1 MNEKVAMNSPA
12 SNTRKQRLFTLL
24 AVVVLATVAY
34 FAYFYLHAR
43 FYEETDDAYVASD
56 LIQITSE
63 IGGTVHS
70 VLVDDTQHVE
80 QGQLLVQLDQADAE
94 IALAGAE
101 AELARAVRSVRGV
114 FAKSNALNASIRA
127 NTIAL
132 QSATADLQR
141 RQQVAKE
148 GGVSAEELQHARD
161 QVSRLEAALTSSRE
175 ELDANNAQIDNT
187 QVETHPQVLAAAA
200 KVREASL
207 ALKRTQIT
215 APSAGVVA
223 RRSVQIGSRIGAGSP
238 LMAVV
243 PLDNAWVDANFKEVQ
258 LAQMRV
264 GQPVELVADLYGDS
278 QVYHGKVVGLGA
290 GSGAAFALLPPQ
302 NASGNWIKIVQRVPV
317 RISLDPAELASHP
330 LRVGLSMKAT
340 VDMHDQS
347 GSLVATQVRS
357 QPQALVA
364 SEAHDQQVDAKIA
377 AIISANAGRN

>member
-1 MNEKVAMNSPA
+1 MNAPA
-12 SNTRKQRLFTLL
+12 SNSARKQRLLTLL
-24 AVVVLATVAY
+24 ALVVLAIVGY
-34 FAYFYLHAR
+34 FAYYFLHGR
-43 FYEETDDAYVASD
+43 YFEETDDAYVSSD

-63 IGGTVHS
+63 ISGTVAS
-70 VLVDDTQHVE
+70 VLVDDTQHVD
-80 QGQLLVQLDQADAE
+80 QGQLLVQLDKADAE
-94 IALAGAE
+94 IALAAAE
-101 AELARAVRSVRGV
+101 AELARAVRTVRGV
-114 FAKSNALNASIRA
+114 FAKSNALQASIRA
-127 NTIAL
+127 NNIAL
-132 QSATADLQR
+132 QTATADLQR
-141 RQQVAKE
+141 RQQVAQQ

-187 QVETHPQVLAAAA
+187 SVENHPQVLAAAA
-200 KVREASL
+200 KVREAAL

-215 APSAGVVA
+215 APSAGVIA

-264 GQPVELVADLYGDS
+264 GQPVEVVSDFYGDS
-278 QVYHGKVVGLGA
+278 QVFHGKIAGMGA

-302 NASGNWIKIVQRVPV
+302 NASGNWIKIVQRLPV
-317 RISLDPAELASHP
+317 RISLDPAELAAHP
-330 LRVGLSMKAT
+330 LRVGLSMRVT

-357 QPQALVA
+357 KPQTLVK
-364 SEAHDQQVDAKIA
+364 SEDHDQQVDAKIA
-377 AIISANAGRN
+377 SIIRANAGAN